1 MSKQILFDSELRKQ
15 FKIGM
20 DKVADPVRST
30 MGFSGRN
37 VMISHNMMQVPETTK
52 DGVKTARSISLKDP
66 VENAAAWLT
75 KSVAEKTLE
84 LAGDSTTCAT
94 LLFQNIVTESFKNIE
109 AGANSVEIK
118 KGIEKATASV
128 LAQLKEQSAP
138 IGDSNEKIR
147 QIATVSANN
156 DEEIGGLIAEAFKV
170 IGNEGILLIE
180 EGRSVETKIRVE
192 DGYQFDRGFTS
203 NFWLTDKE
211 KMVCELK
218 SPLILVIDGKIEK
231 MSQLKK
237 FFTDVVKAQK
247 KEILIIA
254 DSVEGEA
261 MDTLLYNK
269 IQGVLNVVVVNA
281 PSYGERR
288 KQMMEDIA
296 VLTGGKYVS
305 QDYGINI
312 SDVGMQHCGTCEKLV
327 VTKDTTTIVNGDGE
341 KSSIASRSLQIKS
354 MIEQSESEIEQEML
368 KQRLAKLNGGIA
380 VFSVGGAT
388 EIEMKEKKDRV
399 DDAIRATKCAIE
411 EGIIAGGGT
420 ALIRC
425 IDALNAIETASA
437 DEKTGVD
444 IIKKSIEAP
453 LRQISQNAGKNGDTY
468 VEKVKDQKGNFGYN
482 AKTGLIEDLVEA
494 GIIDATKVIR
504 VALQNA
510 VSVAVMVIIS
520 ECLVVEVG

>member
-30 MGFSGRN
+30 MGYAGRN
-37 VMISHNMMQVPETTK
+37 VMISHNLMQAPETTK

-75 KSVAEKTLE
+75 KLVAERTLE

-118 KGIEKATASV
+118 RGIEKAANIV
-128 LAQLKEQSAP
+128 IEALKNQSIP
-138 IGDSNEKIR
+138 VGDSNEKIR

-156 DEEIGGLIAEAFKV
+156 DEEIGGLIADAFKK
-170 IGNEGILLIE
+170 IGNTGIILIE
-180 EGRSVETKIRVE
+180 EGKSIETKIRID
-192 DGYQFDRGFTS
+192 DGYQFERGWS
-203 NFWLTDKE
+203 SPFWVTDKE

-218 SPLILVIDGKIEK
+218 SPLILFVDGNIEK
-231 MSQLKK
+231 WDSLRRILDGMVKSQKR
-237 FFTDVVKAQK
+237 
-247 KEILIIA
+247 EILIIA
-254 DSVEGEA
+254 DNVTGQA
-261 MDTLLYNK
+261 FDTLLVNK
-269 IQGVLNVVVVNA
+269 IQNILNVAIINS
-281 PSYGERR
+281 PSFGEQR
-288 KQMMEDIA
+288 KQVMEDLAI
-296 VLTGGKYVS
+296 LTGGKL
-305 QDYGINI
+305 I
-312 SDVGMQHCGTCEKLV
+312 SDDFGIRLEDASFADCGSCEKV
-327 VTKDTTTIVNGDGE
+327 VITKDTTTIVNGDGQKE
-341 KSSIASRSLQIKS
+341 KIVSRSVQINAL
-354 MIEQSESEIEQEML
+354 IEQSESDFEIEMF
-368 KQRLAKLNGGIA
+368 KQRVAKLNGGIA

-411 EGIIAGGGT
+411 EGIIPGGGT

-425 IDALNAIETASA
+425 INSLDDIETNSP
-437 DEKTGVD
+437 DEKTGVE

-453 LRQISQNAGKNGDTY
+453 LRQIAQNAGKIGEVY
-468 VEKVKDQKGNFGYN
+468 VEKVKEQTGNFGYN
-482 AKTGLIEDLVEA
+482 VKTDKIEDLVQA

-504 VALQNA
+504 VALENA
-510 VSVAVMVIIS
+510 VSVANMVIIS